1 MGSITPVSL
10 RLDSEGVGKSL
21 ASERC
26 YQDFLED
33 LSESRE
39 E

>member
-1 MGSITPVSL
+1 MASITPVSL
-10 RLDSEGVGKSL
+10 RLDSEDAGKSL
-21 ASERC
+21 SERC